1 MKFAKKSDILIILI
15 ILISG
20 GILWAV
26 YNNSVSSK
34 PAKAEIYY
42 KSELIKTVD
51 LSKGQDKTFSIPQS
65 DHIAFHLT
73 TDGRI
78 RFEDSD
84 CPDKICIKTGWLSKV
99 GHTAACLPNEVFL
112 KIVPKNNNRS
122 DNDIDMIIGK

>member
-20 GILWAV
+20 GVLWAV
-26 YNNSVSSK
+26 YNNSVSNK
-34 PAKAEIYY
+34 PANAEIYY

-65 DHIAFHLT
+65 DHVIFHLT
-73 TDGRI
+73 ADGRI

-84 CPDKICIKTGWLSKV
+84 CPDKVCIKTGWLSKV
-99 GHTAACLPNEVFL
+99 GQTAACLPNEVFL
-112 KIVPKNNNRS
+112 KIVPQNNNRS